1 MNYLNPDIQ
10 IYTINT
16 HEEIL
21 DELVKVTLS
30 TSTTE
35 FSERIKKINNPL
47 IQRQSIAGR
56 YLLAKSNGIDFNSII
71 CDHTI
76 GYTKWKKPFFKEGR
90 TSFNI
95 SHSKNIVMLAQ
106 SNEALVGVDI
116 QARIEVNNAIVK
128 RILSQEE
135 FSKVFRRNNNTES
148 FFELW
153 TSKESILKNYG
164 CGLSGGIKNVKIF
177 YDQKTLKPKWGIFKN
192 QIYRLYAVS
201 CPLGFTG
208 MVAVR

>member
-1 MNYLNPDIQ
+1 MIS
-10 IYTINT
+10 T

-21 DELVKVTLS
+21 DELVRVALAM
-30 TSTTE
+30 STTE
-35 FSERIKKINNPL
+35 FSERLKKINNPL
-47 IQRQSIAGR
+47 IQRQRIAGR
-56 YLLAKSNGIDFNSII
+56 YLLAKNNGIDFNSII
-71 CDHTI
+71 RDDTI

-95 SHSKNIVMLAQ
+95 SHSKSIVMLAQ
-106 SNEALVGVDI
+106 SNEVPVGIDI
-116 QARIEVNNAIVK
+116 QARIDVNNTIVK

-135 FSKVFRRNNNTES
+135 FSKVFRRDNNNES

-153 TSKESILKNYG
+153 TAKESILKNYG

-201 CPLGFTG
+201 CPLGFTS